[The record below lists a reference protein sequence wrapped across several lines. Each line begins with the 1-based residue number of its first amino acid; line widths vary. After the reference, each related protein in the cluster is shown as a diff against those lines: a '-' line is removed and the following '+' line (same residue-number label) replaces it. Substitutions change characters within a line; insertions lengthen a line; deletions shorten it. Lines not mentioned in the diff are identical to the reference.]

1 MGHEEVQ
8 ADVKNHEGHE
18 EHEDFGTHIP
28 AIVRGSFVK
37 GPSSYKILLLA
48 FPYLCELSAFHLCP
62 SVASTARSQTVTTAP
77 PRIRGLF
84 RH

>member
-37 GPSSYKILLLA
+37 GPSSYKYFSSHFRICVSYLRSICVHLWLLQPEA
-48 FPYLCELSAFHLCP
+48 K
-62 SVASTARSQTVTTAP
+62 Q
-77 PRIRGLF
+77 
-84 RH
+84 